1 MNTTSES
8 RGSTPESALSV
19 KDVSRQLTSYL
30 AALPR
35 IWIEGQVVSA
45 RQYGRTVYITFRDPD
60 VDMSLSV
67 IASSDVVGG
76 VEPAVAEGSRIVIQA
91 DVEWWTKKGDLHL
104 RAHAI
109 RAVGLGDLLARIEIL
124 RRMLEAEG
132 LFREDRKK
140 PIPFMPRRIGLI
152 TGRDTDALKDVVVN
166 ARRRWPAADFE
177 IREIAL
183 QRADTPLLAAAA
195 LADLQKVPFV
205 DVIIISRG
213 GGSFEDLLPWSDEG
227 LLRAV
232 AASAVPIISAI
243 GHEADRPLLDE
254 VADLRASTPTDAAR
268 KVVPDLEE
276 ETARI
281 DRLASRLRELQMRWI
296 EQQRRSLHQ
305 SRSAIAARSPRS
317 LIDLRRQE
325 LNHARK
331 QIAAGLR
338 FRLQSENS
346 QLISRRHQLAALS
359 PFAVLSRGYAVVT
372 NLKGDVIRQPDEV
385 KESEALNIRVEGGTF
400 TTIKTNDITST
411 KTTTKTNSKTTK
423 NQTPNEEQ

>member
-1 MNTTSES
+1 MWCDTPVNTTSES

-45 RQYGRTVYITFRDPD
+45 KPYGRTVYITFRDPD

-67 IASSDVVGG
+67 IANSEVVGG
-76 VEPAVAEGSRIVIQA
+76 VDPPLAEGSRIVIQA

-109 RAVGLGDLLARIEIL
+109 RSVGLGDLLARIETL
-124 RRMLEAEG
+124 RRLLDAEG
-132 LFREDRKK
+132 LFREERKK

-205 DVIIISRG
+205 DVIIITRG

-232 AASAVPIISAI
+232 AASAVPVISAI
-243 GHEADRPLLDE
+243 GHEADRPLLDD

-276 ETARI
+276 ETARVE
-281 DRLASRLRELQMRWI
+281 RLHGRLQELRHRWI
-296 EQQRRSLHQ
+296 EIQRRSLHQ
-305 SRSAIAARSPRS
+305 SRATIASRSPKS

-325 LNHARK
+325 LIHYRQ
-331 QIAAGLR
+331 QISAGLR
-338 FRLQSENS
+338 FRLQQENS
-346 QLISRRHQLAALS
+346 QLIARRHQLAALS
-359 PFAVLSRGYAVVT
+359 PFAVLSRGYAVAT
-372 NLKGDVIRQPDEV
+372 TESGEVIRHPDQV
-385 KESEALNIRVEGGTF
+385 AESQSVMIRVEGGTF
-400 TTIKTNDITST
+400 TTIKT
-411 KTTTKTNSKTTK
+411 
-423 NQTPNEEQ
+423 TPPEEK